1 MNDHS
6 AHAYPVDPTTDV
18 DPEQLAAAV
27 ARSVDT
33 APAPETTD
41 SPDGVSEERSGHAE
55 AAAEPA
61 ARSSNRGPAVRRHP
75 GPAEAEG

>member
-6 AHAYPVDPTTDV
+6 AKEHAVDPTTDV

-27 ARSVDT
+27 ARSSDT
-33 APAPETTD
+33 APAPEATD
-41 SPDGVSEERSGHAE
+41 SPDGVFEVRSGHAE

-61 ARSSNRGPAVRRHP
+61 ARSSHRGPAVRRQP
-75 GPAEAEG
+75 RASGS